1 MSTQAVIT
9 DSPALAQFQS
19 RALVIG
25 LGGLVLSAIGAFM
38 NVDQFIR
45 SWLIGFYF
53 CLGLTLG
60 SLALLMLQHLSG
72 GQWGMVS
79 RRIFEAASRNLPIV
93 ALFFL
98 PILLRLPVLFEW
110 ARPEAVDNV
119 IIHAKAGY
127 LNTGFFIVRAVIYFA
142 FWMLLMVLLNRWSA
156 EQDRGQ
162 GTTPADSVRFR
173 TVSAPGMLFLVLTV
187 TFASVDWIMSL
198 DAEWFSTIF
207 GLLTIAGWGLTAFAF
222 AIIVLAMLQRSGAAV
237 DVLKPRHF
245 HDLGKLLLAFTM
257 LWAYLSFSQFL
268 IIWSGN
274 LPEEIP
280 WYVKRTTGSWGY
292 VAIALV
298 VGHFFLPFAAAP
310 VAGPQEAAGHARA
323 RRGFHHRHA
332 PRRSD
337 LARRAGVPAR
347 HGIPDSLARHHRA
360 RRPDR
365 HLDVHVRAQS
375 AQPGAAC
382 RSTTRTSRRRSR
394 MKPTSHHAPEEMH
407 NDDTAHEHSDI
418 NIGAL
423 AWSMV
428 VMFGAVIVT
437 AGLMYAA
444 LQLPR
449 SATRRARDPKLSPLA
464 MPATVD
470 AEVDDVVAV
479 FRQRA
484 GAEADDRRAR
494 VPERS
499 PDASCRTSCTAAG
512 WIDEKAGVDA
522 DSDRSAQRRSCS
534 RTACRFVRIR

>member
-9 DSPALAQFQS
+9 DSPALAKFQS

-25 LGGLVLSAIGAFM
+25 AGGLIVSALGAFLD
-38 NVDQFIR
+38 VDQFMR

-93 ALFFL
+93 ALLFL
-98 PILLRLPVLFEW
+98 PILLQLPVLFEW

-127 LNTGFFIVRAVIYFA
+127 LNTGFFVVRAVIYFA

-222 AIIVLAMLQRSGAAV
+222 AIIVLAMLQSSGAAG

-257 LWAYLSFSQFL
+257 LWAYLNFSQFL

-298 VGHFFLPFAAAP
+298 VGHFFLPFLLLLSQDLKKRPAM
-310 VAGPQEAAGHARA
+310 
-323 RRGFHHRHA
+323 
-332 PRRSD
+332 
-337 LARRAGVPAR
+337 LARVAAFIIVMRLVDLIWLVEPQFRPGTAFPIHWLDITVPVGLTGIWMFMFAR
-347 HGIPDSLARHHRA
+347 NL
-360 RRPDR
+360 
-365 HLDVHVRAQS
+365 
-375 AQPGAAC
+375 
-382 RSTTRTSRRRSR
+382 RSR
-394 MKPTSHHAPEEMH
+394 ALMPV
-407 NDDTAHEHSDI
+407 NDPYFKEAFAHEAH
-418 NIGAL
+418 
-423 AWSMV
+423 
-428 VMFGAVIVT
+428 
-437 AGLMYAA
+437 
-444 LQLPR
+444 
-449 SATRRARDPKLSPLA
+449 
-464 MPATVD
+464 
-470 AEVDDVVAV
+470 
-479 FRQRA
+479 
-484 GAEADDRRAR
+484 
-494 VPERS
+494 
-499 PDASCRTSCTAAG
+499 
-512 WIDEKAGVDA
+512 
-522 DSDRSAQRRSCS
+522 
-534 RTACRFVRIR
+534 